1 MNGKYEKIGKLRETF
16 GGPSYRSATVQKKK
30 IVQNMQNKIDK

>member
-16 GGPSYRSATVQKKK
+16 GGTSYRSATVQKKS
-30 IVQNMQNKIDK
+30 VQNMQNKINK